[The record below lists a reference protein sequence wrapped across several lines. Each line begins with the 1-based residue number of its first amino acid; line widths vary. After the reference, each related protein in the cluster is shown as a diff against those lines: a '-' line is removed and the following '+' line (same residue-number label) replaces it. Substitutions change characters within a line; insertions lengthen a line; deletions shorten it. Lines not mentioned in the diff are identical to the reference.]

1 MIITPYKFE
10 MDEPMSNYEPPIWV
24 KSESTNYKRW
34 LNKMANRVVKH
45 KRKYGESHNVKQT
58 MDSIH
63 QAMQLSDGIDPYD
76 GTMMKSELIDTYMMK
91 GCTLDANS
99 KKEFFRMPTIKYQ
112 SIEQSCVFEIM
123 SMQTNEAKGEMSH
136 EEYLNHCRAV
146 VNHYRVEKNLACN
159 KRTSE
164 H

>member
-1 MIITPYKFE
+1 MIVPPYEFE

-24 KSESTNYKRW
+24 KSESINYKRW

-45 KRKYGESHNVKQT
+45 KRKYGESFNVKEA
-58 MDSIH
+58 MDAIH

-76 GTMMKSELIDTYMMK
+76 GTIMKSELIDTFMMK

-112 SIEQSCVFEIM
+112 SIEQTFDFEIM
-123 SMQTNEAKGEMSH
+123 SMQSNEAKGEMSH

-146 VNHYRVEKNLACN
+146 VNYCNVEENPACN
-159 KRTSE
+159 KTTSD